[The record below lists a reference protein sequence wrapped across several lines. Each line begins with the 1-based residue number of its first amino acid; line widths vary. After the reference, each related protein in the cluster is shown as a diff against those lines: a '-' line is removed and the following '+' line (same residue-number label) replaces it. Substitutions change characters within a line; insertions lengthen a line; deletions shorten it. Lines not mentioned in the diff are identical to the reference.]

1 MGFKPSSRTLIT
13 YCCDAN
19 LNTIRL
25 ICVDFQL
32 LFCSLHWN
40 PRAVKAKEFALFL
53 KAKEEM
59 PNKRPSIHKLPNE
72 VLIKIFSYLS
82 LKELL
87 KVCAKVCRR
96 FQQLTQNEELWTR
109 INLSEKSVD
118 FQFIVYAITHG
129 TKYLS
134 LNSTKLL
141 WKVW

>member
-1 MGFKPSSRTLIT
+1 
-13 YCCDAN
+13 
-19 LNTIRL
+19 
-25 ICVDFQL
+25 
-32 LFCSLHWN
+32 
-40 PRAVKAKEFALFL
+40 
-53 KAKEEM
+53 M
-59 PNKRPSIHKLPNE
+59 PNKVKRPSIHKLPNE
-72 VLIKIFSYLS
+72 ILIKIFSYLS

-96 FQQLTQNEELWTR
+96 FEQLTENEELWER

-118 FQFIVYAITHG
+118 FRFVEYAIAHG

>member
-1 MGFKPSSRTLIT
+1 
-13 YCCDAN
+13 
-19 LNTIRL
+19 
-25 ICVDFQL
+25 
-32 LFCSLHWN
+32 
-40 PRAVKAKEFALFL
+40 
-53 KAKEEM
+53 M
-59 PNKRPSIHKLPNE
+59 PNKVKRPSIHKLPNE
-72 VLIKIFSYLS
+72 ILIKILSYLS

-96 FQQLTQNEELWTR
+96 FEQLTENEELWER

-118 FQFIVYAITHG
+118 FRFVEYAIAHG